1 MSKVLSI
8 LKDLGEAVVMTIAL
22 IIVMAL
28 LLIVA
33 IPVGLVLGV
42 GEIISYIRGQRH
54 GDGKEDCRGDLR
66 DEATAEDYASDSD
79 EH

>member
-1 MSKVLSI
+1 MTKAVKFF
-8 LKDLGEAVVMTIAL
+8 KDLGEAVVMTIAL

-42 GEIISYIRGQRH
+42 GEIISYFRSQRH
-54 GDGKEDCRGDLR
+54 GDGKENCRGDLC